1 MVAVAFTIALCVVIA
16 GVFWLVFGAR
26 LRMAP
31 DASTNDVLNLICYF
45 LLALPV
51 VFVFVF
57 FAIERL

>member
-1 MVAVAFTIALCVVIA
+1 MVAVIFTFMLSLLIA

-31 DASTNDVLNLICYF
+31 DAGTNDGLNLICYF
-45 LLALPV
+45 LFVLPV